1 MGCGGRSRRSWGL
14 NRGCTIASVAAFVIG
29 TFPLLAFTFLS
40 PGISSEGLR
49 GYAALIFGL
58 ATLVGLTVSALRRT
72 WVWGLVFA
80 QAVLIGLVLYETF
93 SQAAL
98 YIGT

>member
-1 MGCGGRSRRSWGL
+1 
-14 NRGCTIASVAAFVIG
+14 
-29 TFPLLAFTFLS
+29 
-40 PGISSEGLR
+40 LR

-58 ATLVGLTVSALRRT
+58 ATLVGLAVSALRRK
-72 WVWGLVFA
+72 WVWGLVVA
-80 QAVLIGLVLYETF
+80 QAVRIGLVLFETF

>member
-1 MGCGGRSRRSWGL
+1 M
-14 NRGCTIASVAAFVIG
+14 NRVCTIASVAAFVIG
-29 TFPLLAFTFLS
+29 SFPLLAFAFLS

-49 GYAALIFGL
+49 GYAALMFGL

-72 WVWGLVFA
+72 WVWGLVVA
-80 QAVLIGLVLYETF
+80 QAVLIGLVLFETI

>member
-1 MGCGGRSRRSWGL
+1 M

-80 QAVLIGLVLYETF
+80 QAVLIVLVLYETF

>member
-1 MGCGGRSRRSWGL
+1 L
-14 NRGCTIASVAAFVIG
+14 NRGCTIASVVAFIIG
-29 TFPLLAFTFLS
+29 SFPLLAFAFLS

-58 ATLVGLTVSALRRT
+58 ATLVGLAVSALRRK
-72 WVWGLVFA
+72 WVWGLVVA